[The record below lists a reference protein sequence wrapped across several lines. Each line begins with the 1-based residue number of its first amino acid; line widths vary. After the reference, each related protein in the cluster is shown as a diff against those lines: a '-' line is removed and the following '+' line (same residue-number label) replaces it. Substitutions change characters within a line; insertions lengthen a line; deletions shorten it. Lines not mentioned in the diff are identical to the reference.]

1 MTQNAQRIPRSAAIL
16 IATRGLSSIGT
27 TLTSFGLDVWVFR
40 RTGSYGTFALL
51 AVLTSLPVL
60 LFAPFAGMLTDR
72 IDKKKLLIAADLVSA
87 SGVALALILYLTDA
101 LSVTVVALT
110 TVLLSSASELRW
122 SSMSA
127 MFSRVLPR
135 ELLGRVSGIQQA
147 IRGVNVMLGPLLGAI
162 GLDLL
167 GLPTLLGLDV
177 LTYALSMA
185 AWLAVR
191 VDTRSDSRA
200 PGEPKPSFLEEFTY
214 GFRWV
219 WRQPG
224 LRRLLMF
231 FMIVNIGV
239 SIFTAAFSPYLLS
252 FADNRMLAAS
262 LGVLGAGAFLCGV
275 YIGKRSSAIGSHESN
290 IVMGTLLFGL
300 GMFLWGVC
308 RHPALLLPVAFFIG
322 VMETVIMSAS
332 QTAWQL
338 HVPAN
343 IQGKVFAVRT
353 VTAFGLAPLAL
364 LCSVPLADRVFRPML
379 TQAGAFAS
387 TTWGAAPTGPLGMM
401 VSMLGLSVAACAG
414 VLQFSGG
421 LRLAPDTIAAEAKGS

>member
-87 SGVALALILYLTDA
+87 LAVTFALVLYLSDA
-101 LSVTVVALT
+101 LSVTAIAGT
-110 TVLLSSASELRW
+110 TVLLSVSSELRW
-122 SSMSA
+122 SSTSA
-127 MFSRVLPR
+127 MFSQILPR

-147 IRGVNVMLGPLLGAI
+147 FRGLNVMLGPLLGVI
-162 GLDLL
+162 GLDLF
-167 GLPTLLGLDV
+167 GLPTLLGVDV
-177 LTYALSMA
+177 MTYALSMA
-185 AWLAVR
+185 AWLAIR
-191 VDTRSDSRA
+191 VDARSDTRA
-200 PGEPKPSFLEEFTY
+200 PGARASSFLEEFTY

-224 LRRLLMF
+224 MRRLLVF

-252 FADNRMLAAS
+252 FSSNRTLGMS
-262 LGVLGAGAFLCGV
+262 LGLLGAGAFLSGA
-275 YIGKRSSAIGSHESN
+275 YLGKRRFSADRHESN
-290 IVMGTLLFGL
+290 IVSGTLLFGL
-300 GMFLWGVC
+300 GMFLWGIC
-308 RHPALLLPVAFFIG
+308 RQPALLFPISFIIG
-322 VMETVIMSAS
+322 VLETVIMSAS
-332 QTAWQL
+332 QAAWQL

-387 TTWGAAPTGPLGMM
+387 TMWGTAPTGPLGMM
-401 VSMLGLSVAACAG
+401 VSVLGLGVAGCACT
-414 VLQFSGG
+414 LQFRGG
-421 LRLAPDTIAAEAKGS
+421 LCLVSDAIATEAKGS